1 MSLAGHTP
9 LLVAPVTMEAA
20 ADVACQRRFVYEA
33 LSRPRSRT
41 VVERVVEQIAAAAAE
56 HS

>member
-1 MSLAGHTP
+1 MPRFAVRHPAVKRLELKG
-9 LLVAPVTMEAA
+9 VRAA
-20 ADVACQRRFVYEA
+20 RVYEA